1 MSNEDNK
8 LGVKMPRNLGQIFLQ
23 SQADLSKQMREL
35 TKPIE
40 VPRNLGQ
47 IFLQQQAELSRQMR
61 EVAKSIKIPTISG
74 QIFIQQQAD
83 LSKQMRELTKPIGIP
98 RNLGQIFLQQQE
110 ELSRQLRELTKP
122 KEATIGLGQIFLQQQ
137 KDLSKQM
144 RELTKPLQEL
154 NMEPLQK
161 IAVMDSTLSS
171 SLNQMDGVS
180 SMQYYEELSSVIRE
194 NNLNEVLIEED
205 NPINVISDNKL
216 KSLCYRLAMGLAVMV
231 MFSTLTGP
239 EIKEV
244 LNWIGWFIGVAG
256 GMKTLMQTPEQEQPH
271 RHND

>member
-1 MSNEDNK
+1 MSNGDNK
-8 LGVKMPRNLGQIFLQ
+8 SGAKNKKIKRMETPRTLGQILMQ
-23 SQADLSKQMREL
+23 QNDISKQMREL

-40 VPRNLGQ
+40 MPRSLGQ
-47 IFLQQQAELSRQMR
+47 IFM
-61 EVAKSIKIPTISG
+61 
-74 QIFIQQQAD
+74 
-83 LSKQMRELTKPIGIP
+83 
-98 RNLGQIFLQQQE
+98 QQQE
-110 ELSRQLRELTKP
+110 ELSKQLRELTKP
-122 KEATIGLGQIFLQQQ
+122 LQQ
-137 KDLSKQM
+137 
-144 RELTKPLQEL
+144 L

-171 SLNQMDGVS
+171 SLNQMDGAS
-180 SMQYYEELSSVIRE
+180 SIQYYEELSSVIRE
-194 NNLNEVLIEED
+194 NDLNEVLIEED

-256 GMKTLMQTPEQEQPH
+256 GVKTLMQTPEQEQQH
-271 RHND
+271 HHND